1 MALTYET
8 DEHICSIT
16 LNRPKALNAFD
27 REMLQES
34 ADACARF
41 RDDTSLWAAI
51 IMGAGNQAFSPPWS
65 ISWTSSPRCSMIRP
79 RVATRP
85 RPRSCAVRTFPSR

>member
-27 REMLQES
+27 REML
-34 ADACARF
+34 
-41 RDDTSLWAAI
+41 
-51 IMGAGNQAFSPPWS
+51 
-65 ISWTSSPRCSMIRP
+65 
-79 RVATRP
+79 
-85 RPRSCAVRTFPSR
+85 